1 MTGHLTRDAILAVPD
16 LRTEVVDV
24 PEWGGSVTIGTMT
37 GAVRDA
43 WERSL
48 VDGKGKVNMENI
60 RARLVAHTV
69 LDENG
74 VRMFSE
80 ADVEALG
87 NKSASALDRCAKI
100 AQRLNGLTTEDMET
114 AKGN

>member
-1 MTGHLTRDAILAVPD
+1 MNTPLTRDAILAVPD
-16 LRTEVVDV
+16 LQTEVVDV
-24 PEWGGSVTIGTMT
+24 LEWGGSVIVGTMT

-48 VDGKGKVNMENI
+48 VDAKGKVNMENI
-60 RARLVAHTV
+60 RARLVACTV

-74 VRMFSE
+74 VRMFSDTDI
-80 ADVEALG
+80 AALG
-87 NKSASALDRCAKI
+87 NKSAAALDRCAKV
-100 AQRLNGLTTEDMET
+100 AQRLNGLTADDLET